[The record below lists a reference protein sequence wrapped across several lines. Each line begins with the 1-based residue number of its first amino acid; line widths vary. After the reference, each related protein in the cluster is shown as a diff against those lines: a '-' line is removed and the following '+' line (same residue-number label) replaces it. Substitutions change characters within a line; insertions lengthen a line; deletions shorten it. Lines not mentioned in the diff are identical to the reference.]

1 MRRAIREHLGDF
13 AALLSLAVVSV
24 AIGVYVYIN
33 QESRSKIPFFET
45 PYVTLLAEFSDAQA
59 VTPGQGQSV
68 RVAGVK
74 VGLIQK
80 VGVQEGKAVVELAID
95 GEYAQLIHKDAT
107 ALLRPRTG
115 LNDMFIEIDPG
126 TPQEP
131 VYGEGGRIPVRNTA
145 PPIDQDEFL
154 AALDV
159 DTRAYLQLLIN
170 GAGNGFKNRGDDFR
184 EILRRF
190 EPLHRDLAR
199 IQQAVA
205 ERRTNLRSLVHN
217 YQSLTNEL
225 GDKDRSLI
233 RLVTSANQVFDA
245 FANEDDNVSSTV
257 VKLAPALRQT
267 EETLGK
273 VDRYSDVLGPTLQ
286 ELRPAFRNLT
296 DANEELIPFA
306 KEATPIVRDQIRP
319 FVRDARPFVRD
330 LRPAARDLSN
340 ATPELTTSFKELN
353 RFFNIAAYNPEGA
366 NPEGDRDNY
375 LFWAA
380 WVTHNSNSLF
390 STSDAEGPLRRLVT
404 TVNCDTLR
412 DTVRERSG
420 FAQAFGFL
428 DERGLS
434 PIVNGSGLCPGPDG
448 GDE

>member
-1 MRRAIREHLGDF
+1 
-13 AALLSLAVVSV
+13 
-24 AIGVYVYIN
+24 
-33 QESRSKIPFFET
+33 
-45 PYVTLLAEFSDAQA
+45 
-59 VTPGQGQSV
+59 
-68 RVAGVK
+68 
-74 VGLIQK
+74 
-80 VGVQEGKAVVELAID
+80 VQEGKAVVEMAID
-95 GEYAQLIHKDAT
+95 GEYSQLIHKDAT

-131 VYGEGGRIPVRNTA
+131 IYGEGGRIPVRNTA

-159 DTRAYLQLLIN
+159 DTRSYLQLLIN

-190 EPLHRDLAR
+190 EPLHRDLAK
-199 IQQAVA
+199 IQKQVA
-205 ERRTNLRSLVHN
+205 ERRINLRSLVHN

-225 GDKDRSLI
+225 ADKDRSLI
-233 RLVTSANQVFDA
+233 RLVTSSNQVFDA
-245 FANEDDNVSSTV
+245 FANEEDNVSSTV
-257 VKLAPALRQT
+257 VKLAPALKQT

-286 ELRPAFRNLT
+286 DLRPAFRNLA
-296 DANEELIPFA
+296 DANREIIPFA
-306 KEATPIVRDQIRP
+306 REGAPILREQVRP

-330 LRPAARDLSN
+330 LRPAARDLAN

-366 NPEGDRDNY
+366 EGDDRDNY
-375 LFWAA
+375 LFWLA
-380 WVTHNSNSLF
+380 WVGHLSTNLF

-412 DTVRERSG
+412 DSLQQRNG
-420 FAQAFGFL
+420 FSQAFGFL
-428 DERGLS
+428 DERGVS
-434 PIVNGSGLCPGPDG
+434 PILDGSGLCPAG
-448 GDE
+448 GG